1 MHNYLTSVYDVGDAR
16 TTLLTMIQT
25 LHHAKNGVDMFSGTK
40 AIIFIDYF
48 FVVKLSSTFILI
60 YIYTLDNA
68 LVLVCDFDYC
78 RYEHTLGGR
87 NGRRFC
93 QRLAPNIRMQESV
106 KITAEL

>member
-1 MHNYLTSVYDVGDAR
+1 MLW
-16 TTLLTMIQT
+16 
-25 LHHAKNGVDMFSGTK
+25 F
-40 AIIFIDYF
+40 
-48 FVVKLSSTFILI
+48 
-60 YIYTLDNA
+60 
-68 LVLVCDFDYC
+68 LVCDFDYC